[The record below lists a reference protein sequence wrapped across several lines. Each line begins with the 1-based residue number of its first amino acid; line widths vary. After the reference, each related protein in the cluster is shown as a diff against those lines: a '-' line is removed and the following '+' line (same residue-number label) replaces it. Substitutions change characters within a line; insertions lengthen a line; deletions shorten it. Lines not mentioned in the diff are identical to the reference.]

1 MKKNNQK
8 YSIFKV
14 VCIALAV
21 VIILTWV
28 FKTMKMNDLGT
39 EIEKLTTRSELG
51 LFDLFNYLTSI
62 PQAFGY
68 IPLYILSVGGFY
80 GVLYK
85 TSGYRNLLDKL
96 VDRYEGREWVF
107 LTIVMIIFSVL
118 TSIAG
123 LSFAL
128 ILLFPL
134 VFATMLLMGYSK
146 TTAVM
151 TTVGSV
157 SVGMIG
163 NTYSIM
169 DAQAITNS
177 YFDLSASTDLI
188 PRLVTLVIA
197 LIILIINVLIYARK
211 HKTDEPRKGYLYPES
226 KNKKAKS
233 WPIIVAFDIML
244 IIMVLS
250 FMSWTSAFDK
260 QWFNNALES
269 IKNFKIA
276 GFPILS
282 KILGEKGLVA
292 FGSWSYTQLI
302 CMIVIMTL
310 LVGLM
315 SKVKFNDMLD
325 GYVNG
330 MTKALKPAFI
340 GTFVYIFVFISA
352 YHPIL
357 YNLTDP
363 LMHISKSFNWISVI
377 TLSFASTISHFLNVE
392 LYYSAYNMVPY
403 LQILFDN
410 AKLYHVMAYVLQAT
424 YGLAT
429 LFVPSSVV
437 LVATLSYSGVKYSRY
452 FKAIWKMLLELLLL
466 IIIVGIVLL

>member
-177 YFDLSASTDLI
+177 YFSLSASTDLI

-226 KNKKAKS
+226 KNKKATTDF
-233 WPIIVAFDIML
+233 VA
-244 IIMVLS
+244 
-250 FMSWTSAFDK
+250 
-260 QWFNNALES
+260 
-269 IKNFKIA
+269 
-276 GFPILS
+276 
-282 KILGEKGLVA
+282 
-292 FGSWSYTQLI
+292 
-302 CMIVIMTL
+302 
-310 LVGLM
+310 
-315 SKVKFNDMLD
+315 
-325 GYVNG
+325 
-330 MTKALKPAFI
+330 
-340 GTFVYIFVFISA
+340 
-352 YHPIL
+352 
-357 YNLTDP
+357 
-363 LMHISKSFNWISVI
+363 
-377 TLSFASTISHFLNVE
+377 
-392 LYYSAYNMVPY
+392 
-403 LQILFDN
+403 
-410 AKLYHVMAYVLQAT
+410 
-424 YGLAT
+424 AT
-429 LFVPSSVV
+429 LVCTQF
-437 LVATLSYSGVKYSRY
+437 
-452 FKAIWKMLLELLLL
+452 
-466 IIIVGIVLL
+466 